1 MCLVN
6 QLHSDYSGNLSR
18 KENAVDYLFVI
29 DQCQFL
35 LHICILVGVMFNLL
49 RDKIYYFV
57 VFQL

>member
-18 KENAVDYLFVI
+18 VENAVDCLFVI

-35 LHICILVGVMFNLL
+35 LHVCILVGGMFHLL
-49 RDKIYYFV
+49 QDKI
-57 VFQL
+57 